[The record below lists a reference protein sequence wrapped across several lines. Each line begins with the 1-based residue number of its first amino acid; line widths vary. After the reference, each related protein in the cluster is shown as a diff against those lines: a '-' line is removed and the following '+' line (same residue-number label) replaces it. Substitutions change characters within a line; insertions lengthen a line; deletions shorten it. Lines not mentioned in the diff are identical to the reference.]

1 MPKSSVPVPLIELCA
16 LTHRGKLREENQ
28 DAFVA
33 GDHAQPPPSPKET
46 PIHDGTVPADGSLVA
61 VIDGM
66 GGLGGG
72 DVAAAWLARRWAGRR
87 PASASALKRD
97 LVEDHAALLAE
108 ARGSAHPVMGAV
120 GTGAVLR
127 GEKIDLF
134 HVGDT
139 RAFFVGPVN
148 TVLLTKDHVNAR
160 GVLRQSFGGGE
171 LPGLA
176 NEIDPTLLKL
186 AWPVG
191 QTLLLASDGAWRHL
205 PPEVVSTIYAAR
217 PKLHDFVLTLA
228 AVVLAGPADDNL
240 TLMALRP
247 ISAPPV

>member
-1 MPKSSVPVPLIELCA
+1 MPKSSTAAPLIELCA
-16 LTHRGKLREENQ
+16 LTHRGKLRKENQ

-33 GDHAQPPPSPKET
+33 GDHAQPPAPPKET
-46 PIHDGTVPADGSLVA
+46 AIYDGTMRSDGAFAA

-72 DVAAAWLARRWAGRR
+72 DVAADWLARRWTGRR
-87 PASASALKRD
+87 PASAKALKRE
-97 LVEDHAALLAE
+97 LMEDHAALLAE
-108 ARGSAHPVMGAV
+108 ARESAHPLMGAV
-120 GTGAVLR
+120 ATGAVFR
-127 GEKIDLF
+127 GDKLDLF

-148 TVLLTKDHVNAR
+148 TVLLTKDHVNPR
-160 GVLRQSFGGGE
+160 GVLTQGFGGGE
-171 LPGLA
+171 LPNLA
-176 NEIDPTLLKL
+176 NEIEPTLLKL
-186 AWPVG
+186 AWPAG

-205 PPEVVSTIYAAR
+205 SPLVISTIYAAR

-228 AVVLAGPADDNL
+228 GVVLSGPADDNL

-247 ISAPPV
+247 VARV